1 MNGFTHFDHEGNAI
15 MVDVHEKA
23 DTYRVAI
30 AQGTITVNKV
40 FSALQELRELW
51 LLKKMPN

>member
-15 MVDVHEKA
+15 MVDVHEKT

-30 AQGTITVNKV
+30 AQGTITVNKEV
-40 FSALQELRELW
+40 FDEIGRAHV
-51 LLKKMPN
+51 